1 MPIERTLVLIKPD
14 GMKRRLAGL
23 AIDRLDNAGFEMVG
37 AKMVSVTD
45 ELARKH
51 YALLEGQG
59 VFAVKEKFEQLIS
72 FMKGDFHGVSK
83 RRILALVY
91 QGENAVKGVRAVVG
105 ATNPEDAAPGTIRG
119 AFGRICRTHGYY
131 ENVAHASGSLEEAGR
146 EIKIWFKPG
155 EIVED

>member
-1 MPIERTLVLIKPD
+1 MPIERTLILIKPD

-23 AIDRLDNAGFEMVG
+23 SIDRLDNAGFEMMG

-59 VFAVKEKFEQLIS
+59 VFADKTKYEQLIS
-72 FMKGDFHGVSK
+72 FIKGDFHGVSK
-83 RRILALVY
+83 HRVLAMVY

-105 ATNPEDAAPGTIRG
+105 ATNPETAAPGTIRG
-119 AFGRICRTHGYY
+119 AFGRICSKQGYY
-131 ENVAHASGSLEEAGR
+131 ENVVHASGNPEEAER
-146 EIKIWFKPG
+146 EIKIWFQPG
-155 EIVED
+155 EIVE

>member
-1 MPIERTLVLIKPD
+1 MPIERTLILIKPD

-23 AIDRLDNAGFEMVG
+23 AIDRLDNAGFEMMG

-45 ELARKH
+45 KLAREH

-59 VFAVKEKFEQLIS
+59 VFADKNKFEQLIS
-72 FMKGDFHGVSK
+72 FIKGDFHGVSK
-83 RRILALVY
+83 HRVLAMVY

-105 ATNPEDAAPGTIRG
+105 ATNPENAEPGTIRG
-119 AFGRICRTHGYY
+119 SFGRICSKHGYY
-131 ENVAHASGSLEEAGR
+131 ENVVHASGNPEEAER

-155 EIVED
+155 EIVE